1 VVLQSR
7 LCWYYYPSTATEW
20 EKKMPNIAATF
31 RQEITRLARREI
43 RSQTQG
49 LRKASAQFRRDVA
62 GLKRHASKL
71 KSEVTRLER
80 RIGKDGAHQITEADP
95 AKVRFSAKSV
105 IAQRSRLG
113 MSAADYG
120 KLIGVTGHTIYKW
133 EHGSSRPRRAQ
144 LSAFAS
150 IRRLGKTE
158 ALARLEQMREKAPK
172 KRTPKRRTA
181 KRRTPKR

>member
-1 VVLQSR
+1 MN
-7 LCWYYYPSTATEW
+7 TTTEW
-20 EKKMPNIAATF
+20 ERKMPNIAVAF

-71 KSEVTRLER
+71 KAEVARIER
-80 RIGKDGAHQITEADP
+80 RIGKDVAQQTTEADP
-95 AKVRFSAKSV
+95 GIIRYSAKSV
-105 IAQRSRLG
+105 MAQRSRLG
-113 MSAADYG
+113 VSAADYG

-133 EHGSSRPRRAQ
+133 EHGASRPRKAQ
-144 LSAFAS
+144 LSAFAT

-158 ALARLEQMREKAPK
+158 ARARLEQMREKAPK
-172 KRTPKRRTA
+172 RRKSKR
-181 KRRTPKR
+181 